1 MKHLK
6 YLFFVLMSVLAF
18 SSCEKEEEEGDLWK
32 YLELKEVKCQRVGC
46 ALRVEYTMKNK
57 SGQDLNEVTFRGVEA
72 KDNTGKEYNNS
83 YYNKMSVNGGLLAAA
98 VNNRTFSVKKG
109 ESFSGVFVIANFD
122 ESNKAKNVNL
132 TLSASIPDV
141 NYSGSS
147 TRSGLSWGEDK
158 RVFDGIQTN
167 DGTLTYE
174 NVSCKYQNGY
184 CYWTFTVTSSVSM
197 SNFDIKLNS
206 TYQGVALNDNTGN
219 PYNDYAVSYDGGKYL
234 TWYDSNTSTS
244 LTAGK
249 AKKVTVRI
257 SNFQSQATE
266 FSGAFYVTSSSNS
279 ITCDHLHFYNIP
291 VTK

>member
-1 MKHLK
+1 
-6 YLFFVLMSVLAF
+6 MSVLVFA
-18 SSCEKEEEEGDLWK
+18 SCEKKDEEEETLWK
-32 YLELKEVKCQRVGC
+32 YLELKEVKCERVGC

-57 SGQDLNEVTFRGVEA
+57 SGQDLNQVTFRGVEA

-83 YYNKMSVNGGLLAAA
+83 YYNKMSVNGGQLAAA
-98 VNNRTFSVKKG
+98 VNSRTFSVKKG

-122 ESNKAKNVNL
+122 ESNKAKSVDL

-147 TRSGLSWGEDK
+147 TRGGLSWGTDR

-167 DGTLTYE
+167 DNVLAYK

-184 CYWTFTVTSSVSM
+184 VYWTFTVTSSVSM
-197 SNFDIKLNS
+197 SDFDLRINS
-206 TYQGVALNDNTGN
+206 NYSGVSITDNTGKS
-219 PYNDYAVSYDGGKYL
+219 YNDYAVSYDGGDYL
-234 TWYDSNTSTS
+234 TWYDYNTSTS

>member
-1 MKHLK
+1 
-6 YLFFVLMSVLAF
+6 MSVLVFA
-18 SSCEKEEEEGDLWK
+18 SCEKKDEEEETLWK
-32 YLELKEVKCQRVGC
+32 YLELKEVKCERVGC

-57 SGQDLNEVTFRGVEA
+57 SGQDLNQVTFRGVEA

-83 YYNKMSVNGGLLAAA
+83 YYNKMSVNGGQLAAA
-98 VNNRTFSVKKG
+98 VNSRTFSVKKG

-122 ESNKAKNVNL
+122 ESNKAKSVDL

-147 TRSGLSWGEDK
+147 TRGGLSWGTDR

-167 DGTLTYE
+167 DTVLAYK

-184 CYWTFTVTSSVSM
+184 VYWTFTVTSSVSM
-197 SNFDIKLNS
+197 SDFDLRINS
-206 TYQGVALNDNTGN
+206 TYSGVSITDNTGKS
-219 PYNDYAVSYDGGKYL
+219 YNDYAVSYDGGDYL
-234 TWYDSNTSTS
+234 TWYDYNTSTS